1 MHPMT
6 SSTSPMLAMRLIQ
19 RLKRKQTRR
28 PNAFTLVELLVVVAI
43 VGILSAV
50 ALPNFL
56 SQTDKAKATEAKTNI
71 TSTLKQAHAK
81 FLEDGAAPES
91 TNTNMNSTYGTPT
104 DDTTKFNYEQVS
116 WSSPVWT
123 IKAVGN
129 KSDSGLEKK
138 ELDGCVNFNTGIVD
152 IQTQL
157 DSSTAVKCS

>member
-1 MHPMT
+1 MT
-6 SSTSPMLAMRLIQ
+6 SSTSQKLALRLVQ
-19 RLKRKQTRR
+19 RIKRQQAQS

-43 VGILSAV
+43 VGILSAI

-56 SQTDKAKATEAKTNI
+56 AQTDKAKATEAKTHMA
-71 TSTLKQAHAK
+71 STLKQAHAK
-81 FLEDGAAPES
+81 FLEDGSAPES

-104 DDTTKFNYEQVS
+104 DDSTKFNYEQVS

-129 KSDSGLEKK
+129 KTDSGLEKK

-152 IQTQL
+152 IQTEL
-157 DSSTAVKCS
+157 DSSTAVSCS

>member
-1 MHPMT
+1 
-6 SSTSPMLAMRLIQ
+6 MLALRLIQ
-19 RLKRKQTRR
+19 RLKQQQAKS

-43 VGILSAV
+43 VGILSAI

-56 SQTDKAKATEAKTNI
+56 AQTDKAKATEAKTHMA
-71 TSTLKQAHAK
+71 STLKQAHAK

-104 DDTTKFNYEQVS
+104 DDATKFNYEQVS

-129 KSDSGLEKK
+129 STDSGLENK

-152 IQTQL
+152 IQTEL
-157 DSSTAVKCS
+157 DSSTAVSCS

>member
-81 FLEDGAAPES
+81 FLEDGVAPVS
-91 TNTNMNSTYGTPT
+91 AIADMNSNYGTPT
-104 DDTTKFNYEQVS
+104 NGSTKFDYEQVS
-116 WSSPVWT
+116 WSTPVWT

-129 KSDSGLEKK
+129 STDSGLDGK
-138 ELDGCVNFNTGIVD
+138 ELDACVNFNTGIID
-152 IQTQL
+152 IQSQL
-157 DSSTAVKCS
+157 DSTTAVSCS